1 MSYNFDYS
9 KLLDLLKKFRYEYY
23 FQYRNNHKFKKIQRF
38 YLASELNQSY
48 ASFISNNK
56 IPEKIKLSNFIYSR
70 NMLINFFSD
79 FGFKII
85 SYKREYG
92 KTEIIIR
99 PL

>member
-9 KLLDLLKKFRYEYY
+9 KLLDLIKKFRYEYY
-23 FQYRNNHKFKKIQRF
+23 FKCRNYDFKTLQPY
-38 YLASELNQSY
+38 YLASELDMSY
-48 ASFISNNK
+48 SSFIRNNK
-56 IPEKIKLSNFIYSR
+56 IPERIKLSNFIYRR
-70 NMLINFFSD
+70 NVLINFFYD

-92 KTEIIIR
+92 KTEIVIK